1 MAGIALVG
9 KVAELFLV
17 HKNHS
22 AVVVMR
28 SINVNSIGKIIYRKE
43 QV

>member
-1 MAGIALVG
+1 MAGIAQVG
-9 KVAELFLV
+9 KVAELLLV
-17 HKNHS
+17 HKNYG